1 METARRVPAE
11 KRQRLRLRQQ
21 IGWGRTALLVIMGV
35 TLLNQILLMLRVDYH
50 FLFSAAVPYYL
61 NWLVQELGAQSD
73 VGAFGALAVVLT
85 VLLYG
90 AYIVCWLQSAQR
102 KEWLMAS
109 LGLYGLDTLLLIIFC
124 LTLLENPASCLLEI
138 LTHGVGLALLVV
150 AVRAAEQLSRLP
162 RQRRVPGQR
171 PQMQEDA
178 PQI

>member
-73 VGAFGALAVVLT
+73 VGAFEALAVVLT

-90 AYIVCWLQSAQR
+90 AYVVCWLQSAQR
-102 KEWLMAS
+102 KEWLVAS

-124 LTLLENPASCLLEI
+124 LTLLEN

-171 PQMQEDA
+171 PQMQEDT